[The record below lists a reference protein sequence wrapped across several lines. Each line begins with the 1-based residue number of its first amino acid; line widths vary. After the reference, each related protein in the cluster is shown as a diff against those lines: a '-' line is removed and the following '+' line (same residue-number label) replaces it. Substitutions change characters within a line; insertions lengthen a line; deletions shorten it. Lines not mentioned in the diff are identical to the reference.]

1 MIFYFIGD
9 SNISI
14 NNDRKKMT
22 GDNLQTDE
30 MQSENGKFFLIHN
43 KIIYQLYESVQI
55 KLYILHG
62 II

>member
-30 MQSENGKFFLIHN
+30 MQSENGKIFLIHN
-43 KIIYQLYESVQI
+43 EIIYQLYESVQI